1 MAAVTPDP
9 DRFVVLSAYLDGE
22 LADGELDMVIGML
35 SDDPE
40 AAAEFRRI
48 RDMKRLLRALPT
60 VEPPGW
66 LLDVEHYGDRL
77 SAYLDGELPTEEVTS
92 IVHHLTTC
100 RVCREELHDLDRSRI
115 AVRALPG
122 LDAPRFVP
130 PPGPRPS
137 ASSEPERRRPHRLR
151 PRPIAAATIGL
162 VAVLALLSILSP
174 SASDPTI
181 TMSDLEARHI
191 ARVSIEP
198 GFNVLPASVEAVDP

>member
-9 DRFVVLSAYLDGE
+9 DRFAVLSAYLDGE
-22 LADGELDMVIGML
+22 LDDGELDEVIALL
-35 SDDPE
+35 SEDPE
-40 AAAEFRRI
+40 AVAEFRRI
-48 RDMKRLLRALPT
+48 RDTKRVLRALPV

-122 LDAPRFVP
+122 LDVPRFVAP
-130 PPGPRPS
+130 PEPRPA
-137 ASSEPERRRPHRLR
+137 ASPEPERRRHRLR
-151 PRPIAAATIGL
+151 PRPVAAATIGL

-198 GFNVLPASVEAVDP
+198 GFSVLPASVEAVDP